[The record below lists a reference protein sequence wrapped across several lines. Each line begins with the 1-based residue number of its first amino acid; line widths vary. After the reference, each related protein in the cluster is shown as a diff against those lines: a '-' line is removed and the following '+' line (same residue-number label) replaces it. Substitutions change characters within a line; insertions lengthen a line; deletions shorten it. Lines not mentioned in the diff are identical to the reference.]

1 MKRVLAALVMLLGL
15 AYGQTAKEENYSHI
29 VLPNPKLLR
38 CGSSDC
44 SRLWLEQREVNA
56 VFPKQ
61 LLIDMNQDCLYG
73 LQALY
78 DKSVSVQDIEV
89 AIDEHYLASKNTDFE
104 KSPLRLW
111 RAESEKFAIQ
121 LSADDKKDVKKQLA
135 DEAGTKRI
143 IYIAFGGRSA
153 CNIP

>member
-1 MKRVLAALVMLLGL
+1 MKRVLAAVILLAL
-15 AYGQTAKEENYSHI
+15 AYGQTPKEENHSHI

-44 SRLWLEQREVNA
+44 SHLWLEQPEVNA
-56 VFPKQ
+56 VYPKQ

-73 LQALY
+73 LQAIY

-104 KSPLRLW
+104 KSHLRLW
-111 RAESEKFAIQ
+111 RVESEKFAIQ
-121 LSADDKKDVKKQLA
+121 LSADDKRDVKGNIA